1 MRISFVV
8 TSRPA
13 FALQIAA
20 IQHQHV
26 LHRNQFANILII
38 FEMVFC
44 ISLKLCDFVP
54 VFSFMY
60 KSLRIS
66 IITDFTFG
74 SFCQYFI
81 GTIEPEKGR
90 SMATERPAVT
100 KKLTKAV
107 LISVG
112 VWNASVPIQIAALM

>member
-1 MRISFVV
+1 MV

-13 FALQIAA
+13 FALQNAA

-54 VFSFMY
+54 VFF
-60 KSLRIS
+60 
-66 IITDFTFG
+66 
-74 SFCQYFI
+74 
-81 GTIEPEKGR
+81 
-90 SMATERPAVT
+90 VH
-100 KKLTKAV
+100 V
-107 LISVG
+107 
-112 VWNASVPIQIAALM
+112 

>member
-1 MRISFVV
+1 MV

-13 FALQIAA
+13 FALQNAA

-66 IITDFTFG
+66 VITDFTLG

-90 SMATERPAVT
+90 SMATERPAFS

-112 VWNASVPIQIAALM
+112 VWNASVPVQIAALM